1 MIHKEA
7 FSDPARERRIFA
19 RRLIFSMFIMLVMG
33 LTLISRYVDLQVNQF
48 QNFATDS
55 DNNRVHVRPAA
66 PTRGVI
72 YDRNGEILADNR
84 PTSNLSIIRERTDD
98 LGQLINKVGSLITLT
113 DNDITRFY
121 SRLKRRKPFEPT
133 PLKFNLTEK
142 EQAILAVNQHILD
155 GTKVSARLTRFYPK
169 RDLFTHVVGYV
180 GRINDRES
188 KIINPINYSGTDSIG
203 KIGIE
208 KFYEESLL
216 GEVGSDHVETNARG
230 RVMRVIDHVSPVAGN
245 DLQLHLDSR
254 LQQVAYEAFSGERGS
269 LVAIEIETGGVL
281 AMVSA
286 PSYDA
291 NPFVSG
297 ISQKAYDALLN
308 SEDKPMFNR
317 SIRGQY
323 PPGST
328 IKPLFGLIGLQS
340 QSITTDT
347 KIEDPGYFLMEGI
360 ERPWRDHNSE
370 RGGHGKGVDLAKA
383 IIESCDV
390 FFYKMGVKIGIDTL
404 ATSSEA
410 FGLGKKTNIDLPGE
424 RSGIM
429 PSRIWKKNARGA
441 SWFDGDTINV
451 SIGQGFMLT
460 TPLQLAVMTARI
472 ASRGDLIQPQIVK
485 SINGVENPTIKVTE
499 SSKISDKHWNYIH
512 ESMRDVV
519 HSNRGTARG
528 INKDLT
534 YNIAGKTGTAQ
545 VISINAS
552 DEYDRSKISERQ
564 WDHALFVAFAPAE
577 DPKIAVALI
586 VENGEHGSS
595 AAAPIAR
602 TVIDTYIKSVMSNND
617 AQNLTATNA
626 SYLNSL
632 QGYDAYAE
640 Q

>member
-1 MIHKEA
+1 
-7 FSDPARERRIFA
+7 
-19 RRLIFSMFIMLVMG
+19 MFIMLVMG

-48 QNFATDS
+48 QDFVTDS

-84 PTSNLSIIRERTDD
+84 PTSNLSIIRERADD
-98 LGQLINKVGSLITLT
+98 LDQLINKVGSLITLT

-121 SRLKRRKPFEPT
+121 SRLKRRKPFEAT

-155 GTKVSARLTRFYPK
+155 GTKISAKLTRFYPK
-169 RDLFTHVVGYV
+169 RDLFTHVLGYV

-188 KIINPINYSGTDSIG
+188 NIINAINYSGTDTIG

-230 RVMRVIDHVSPVAGN
+230 RVMRVIDHVSPVSGN
-245 DLQLHLDSR
+245 DLTLHLDSR
-254 LQQVAYEAFSGERGS
+254 VQQVAYEAFSGERGS

-340 QSITTDT
+340 QSITTET

-390 FFYKMGVKIGIDTL
+390 FFYKMGLKIGIDTL
-404 ATSSEA
+404 AISSQA

-460 TPLQLAVMTARI
+460 TPLQLAVMTASI
-472 ASRGDLIQPQIVK
+472 ASRGNLIQPQIVK

-499 SSKISDKHWNYIH
+499 SSKISDKYWNYIH

-528 INKDLT
+528 INKGLT

-586 VENGEHGSS
+586 VENGEHGST

>member
-1 MIHKEA
+1 
-7 FSDPARERRIFA
+7 
-19 RRLIFSMFIMLVMG
+19 MFIMLVMG

-460 TPLQLAVMTARI
+460 TPLQLAVMTASI

-499 SSKISDKHWNYIH
+499 SSKISDKYWNYIH

-528 INKDLT
+528 INKGLT